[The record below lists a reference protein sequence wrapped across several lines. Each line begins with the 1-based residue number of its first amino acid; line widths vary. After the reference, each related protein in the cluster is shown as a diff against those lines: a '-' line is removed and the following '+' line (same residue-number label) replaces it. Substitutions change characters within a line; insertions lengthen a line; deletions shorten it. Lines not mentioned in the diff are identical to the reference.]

1 MSQYPDE
8 ACHYADLE
16 REDRKSPHFSDLVR
30 EVSNRYYAIN
40 AERMALKTEV
50 ARLKREN
57 DALRGTLNEIAD
69 VFGMLHFDWTTHLA
83 PSSLVERVR
92 SYYNIVVASRGGV
105 Q

>member
-1 MSQYPDE
+1 MSQYHDE
-8 ACHYADLE
+8 VCHYLNQAREE
-16 REDRKSPHFSDLVR
+16 RDTAHFNDLVR
-30 EVSNRYYAIN
+30 EVSDRYYVVN
-40 AERMALKTEV
+40 AEKMTLQSEV

-57 DALRGTLNEIAD
+57 EALRGTLNEIAD

>member
-1 MSQYPDE
+1 MSQYHDE
-8 ACHYADLE
+8 VCHYLNQAREE
-16 REDRKSPHFSDLVR
+16 RETAHFNDLVR
-30 EVSNRYYAIN
+30 EVSDRYYVVN
-40 AERMALKTEV
+40 AEKMTLQSEV

-57 DALRGTLNEIAD
+57 EALRGTLNEIAD